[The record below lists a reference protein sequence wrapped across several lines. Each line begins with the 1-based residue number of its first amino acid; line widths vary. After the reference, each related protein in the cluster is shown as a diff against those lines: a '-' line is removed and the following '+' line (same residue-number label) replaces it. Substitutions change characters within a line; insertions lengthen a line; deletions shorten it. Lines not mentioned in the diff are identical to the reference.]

1 MARSSSSPSSL
12 ESRMAVSSSPS
23 SSSSSLE
30 SSASWSHPSTWSSKA
45 CQSITGRPRASTPI
59 TSLNLAG
66 PTSESSVYVVCE
78 HSSAPYTGSSAVN
91 VTCRSHWNGSSE
103 ASESDASES
112 FFSES
117 FFLLPFE
124 RSPFERSPLALAAPS
139 TGQCTNLLVCSMG
152 NNGERLS
159 TAHAM
164 VCTPETV
171 AGCITSTV
179 SFFMNPSPS
188 AVTCRESNVQRMV
201 GLYRVWQ
208 RKLPTRT
215 KSVGTPSLLAIT
227 PFVDHTR
234 SFCGLWNFATTAANT
249 NTFTTTP
256 ASIER

>member
-112 FFSES
+112 SES
-117 FFLLPFE
+117 FFLSPFPARRSNARRS
-124 RSPFERSPLALAAPS
+124 RSPRRARGSAR
-139 TGQCTNLLVCSMG
+139 TCSSAVWG